1 MANKTFRTRMSQAD
15 RAKQFMPFA
24 ALKGLPEAL
33 AKKEKIFVPKRELS
47 EEYREELD
55 QKFRQIQHKDIVT
68 VVYYHDNSSVQITG
82 IVSKINTSAGYI
94 QIVNTKIAFDTITEI
109 MLENKKNH

>member
-1 MANKTFRTRMSQAD
+1 MSPAD

-33 AKKEKIFVPKRELS
+33 AEKEKRILPKKELS

-55 QKFRQIQHKDIVT
+55 RTLSQIRKKDMVS
-68 VVYYHDNSSVQITG
+68 VVYFHENNYVKITG
-82 IVSKINTSAGYI
+82 MVSGIERKAGYLI
-94 QIVNTKIAFDTITEI
+94 VVNTKIPFSNIAELSLVD
-109 MLENKKNH
+109 

>member
-1 MANKTFRTRMSQAD
+1 MVNKKSRIPMSPAD

-33 AKKEKIFVPKRELS
+33 AEKEKRILPKKELS

-55 QKFRQIQHKDIVT
+55 RTLSQIRKKDMVS
-68 VVYYHDNSSVQITG
+68 VVYFHENNYVKITG
-82 IVSKINTSAGYI
+82 MVSGIEREAGYLI
-94 QIVNTKIAFDTITEI
+94 IVNTKIPFSNIAELSPAD
-109 MLENKKNH
+109 